1 MLQKYSEKTISP
13 MKQEKEGNK
22 TKEKDAR
29 QLLGNCVWLSGRMHI
44 EERLNEQGRG
54 FSESKKTKNE
64 TKTVQT

>member
-1 MLQKYSEKTISP
+1 MFQKYSEKAISP
-13 MKQEKEGNK
+13 KKQEKENK
-22 TKEKDAR
+22 TKQKDAR
-29 QLLGNCVWLSGRMHI
+29 QLLGNYCVWLSRRMHI